1 MMKKIT
7 NQILT
12 VTLSLALAACSV
24 QSTKPSGQREEHAA
38 DTNGEKK
45 ESRLSSAHWSYE
57 GDTGPEHWGKI
68 DPANSACVNGSE
80 QSPINIEFSQVQT
93 KKAVEDLHINYQPAL
108 FTIMNNGHTVQANAV
123 DEGNSVMIE
132 GKEYELVQFHFHTPS
147 EHQFNGQNY
156 EMELHLVHKDMR
168 GKIAVLGLMIKEG
181 EENESLISLWNT
193 LPTEK
198 NEKDKSLNEPVHLEA
213 LLPDDR
219 SAFAYDGSLTT
230 PPCTEG
236 VKWTV
241 FEKPIEM
248 SKQQIKAFRQI
259 FPDNHRPVQAKNN
272 HKIIKE

>member
-1 MMKKIT
+1 MKKIV

-24 QSTKPSGQREEHAA
+24 QSAGQREEHAA
-38 DTNGEKK
+38 DTNEKK

-57 GDTGPEHWGKI
+57 GDTGPEHWGEI

-93 KKAVEDLHINYQPAL
+93 KKAAEDLHINYQPAL
-108 FTIMNNGHTVQANAV
+108 FTIMNNGHTVQANSV
-123 DEGNSVMIE
+123 DGGNSVVIE
-132 GKEYELVQFHFHTPS
+132 GKEYKLAQFHFHTPS

-156 EMELHLVHKDMR
+156 EIELHLVHKDIN
-168 GKIAVLGLMIKEG
+168 GKIAVLGVMIKEG
-181 EENESLISLWNT
+181 EENESLTSLWNV
-193 LPTEK
+193 LPKEKTE
-198 NEKDKSLNEPVHLEA
+198 NDISLNEPVHLEA

-219 SAFAYDGSLTT
+219 SAFHYDGSLTT

-248 SKQQIKAFRQI
+248 SKKQIHAFRQI
-259 FPDNHRPVQAKNN
+259 FPDNHRPVHPKNN
-272 HKIIKE
+272 RKINKE